1 MSLLLRA
8 VAGITKLSELTIDAA
23 PAKAKDIVELIL
35 TVQGDIL
42 YRAAAEAA
50 RLGGDYGIGY
60 NFLHIQNLGQYVPEW
75 KDVEDLIIY
84 LSGAVNRAVA
94 LPCLAIPTPS
104 ISLAVAEDH
113 SGGGHVGT
121 PPALTIPTPTI
132 GKAAAAQAGGNAV
145 GGAKAY
151 DHGEAVPYTDETTEA
166 NNATANDM
174 TLLPATPA
182 VDDAYYFGYATAWD
196 WANINIGTAGAGTW
210 TITWEY
216 WNGSIWV
223 ALPSD
228 RFYDTSNGFRAS
240 GMQSISFH
248 RPGDWVGYDVDG
260 VTLFWIRGRVSAY
273 SSVTTQPLGTQ
284 AWIGQWP

>member
-1 MSLLLRA
+1 MSLLIKA
-8 VAGITKLSELTIDAA
+8 VPGISNLSELTIDAA
-23 PAKAKDIVELIL
+23 PGKAKDIADLIL

-42 YRAAAEAA
+42 YRAAIEAA

-60 NFLHIQNLGQYVPEW
+60 NFLHIQNMGQFIPEW
-75 KDVEDLIIY
+75 KDIEDLIIY

-94 LPCLAIPTPS
+94 LPCLTIPTPD

-113 SGGGHVGT
+113 SGGGHVGEKT
-121 PPALTIPTPTI
+121 LTVPVPTI

-151 DHGEAVPYTDETTEA
+151 DHSEGVPYTDETTEA
-166 NNATANDM
+166 NEATANDM

-182 VDDAYYFGYATAWD
+182 IDDAYYFGYATAWH
-196 WANINIGTAGAGTW
+196 WLNLEISTAGVGTW

-216 WNGSIWV
+216 WNGSVWTPLSV
-223 ALPSD
+223 G
-228 RFYDTSNGFRAS
+228 YDTSNGFRAS
-240 GMQSISFH
+240 GMNSVAFVHPS
-248 RPGDWVGYDVDG
+248 DWASCDVDG
-260 VTLFWIRGRVSAY
+260 TTLYWIRGRVSSY
-273 SSVTTQPLGTQ
+273 SSVTTQPKGQQ